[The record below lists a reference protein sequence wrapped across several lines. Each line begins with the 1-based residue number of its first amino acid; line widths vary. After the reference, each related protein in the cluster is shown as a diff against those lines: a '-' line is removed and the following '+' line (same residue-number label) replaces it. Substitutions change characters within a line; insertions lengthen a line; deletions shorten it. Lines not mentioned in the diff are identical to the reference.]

1 MSDAIYVFY
10 SLYFYLLNFV
20 FNDMTIVSGVS
31 VGWVAI
37 TCLVFGILIR
47 SLLAVPRAAQSH
59 TFRSKDGRND
69 G

>member
-1 MSDAIYVFY
+1 MSDALNLFFVIYKD
-10 SLYFYLLNFV
+10 LLGFV
-20 FNDMTIVSGVS
+20 FNDMTIGTGVS

-59 TFRSKDGRND
+59 TFRSKDGTND